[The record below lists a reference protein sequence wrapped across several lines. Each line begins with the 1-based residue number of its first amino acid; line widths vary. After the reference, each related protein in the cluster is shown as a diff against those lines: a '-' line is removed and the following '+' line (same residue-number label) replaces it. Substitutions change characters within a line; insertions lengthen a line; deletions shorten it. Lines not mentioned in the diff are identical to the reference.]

1 MLRSSLCNY
10 SNAYT
15 LVKGS
20 ITAAGPEAAAIA
32 RQADRNDKQIMFKNC
47 PTFTDCIGGIN
58 SK

>member
-20 ITAAGPEAAAIA
+20 INVAGPGATAVA
-32 RQADRNDKQIMFKNC
+32 RQADRNDEQIMFKNC
-47 PTFTDCIGGIN
+47 PPFTNCIGGIN